1 MDHEMTVEQIRA
13 IYEACAPRYDWSQ
26 WIFEVLL
33 IGRLRRRLLSRARGR
48 VLEVGIGTG
57 VNLRYYAPSCAIL
70 GVDLSRPMLE
80 RAVQRAHTLER
91 QLMVEVMDGE
101 DLGLPDQSFDTVVS
115 TLTLCTTPQPVR
127 LLREMRRVCRAEGRV
142 LLLEH
147 GVGTDIFVNR
157 MLSHFAPGQLAR
169 YACHLTRDVTV
180 FPGQAGLRV
189 LRAQRR
195 LFGMFTLIEAAPN
208 W

>member
-13 IYEACAPRYDWSQ
+13 IYEGCAPWYDWSQ

-33 IGRLRRRLLSRARGR
+33 IGRMRRRLLSRARGR

-80 RAVQRAHTLER
+80 RAVQRAHALER
-91 QLMVEVMDGE
+91 QLMVEVMDAE
-101 DLGLPDQSFDTVVS
+101 DLALPDQSFDTVVS

-147 GVGTDIFVNR
+147 GLGTDIWVNR
-157 MLSHFAPGQLAR
+157 LLSHFAPGQLAR
-169 YACHLTRDVTV
+169 YACHLTRNVADL
-180 FPGQAGLRV
+180 PEQAGLKV
-189 LRAQRR
+189 LRTQRR
-195 LFGMFTLIEAAPN
+195 VFGTLTLIEAQPS